1 MSIDLNDSLLIL
13 WTSASVSG
21 LLTINDKKIHVGSG
35 TWHKRILVAK
45 YTSEKIYFLKI
56 NEVFMAQEDDTLS
69 GTDTHNSFNKHKQ
82 RILITSITLHIS
94 DEFDNNHTITIQD
107 TLGFRCSDSFG
118 VRIQ

>member
-1 MSIDLNDSLLIL
+1 MIE
-13 WTSASVSG
+13 
-21 LLTINDKKIHVGSG
+21 IHVGSG

-82 RILITSITLHIS
+82 RILKHRSHSISQMSLT
-94 DEFDNNHTITIQD
+94 TITQSQFK
-107 TLGFRCSDSFG
+107 TLLVLDAAIRLVFEYSSSLT
-118 VRIQ
+118 